1 MIRRSLATLL
11 LALTLLVVA
20 ACSSD
25 KVSNPAPQDPAPVAQ
40 SQAPTQSQP
49 AVVPTP
55 PPPPPVTAPTP
66 PPPPAPS
73 NAATPTTTPAPTVP
87 AQPQPVPYTVD
98 KSKLSKTLNLFSW
111 SEYLPE
117 EVLKDFE
124 AEFGVR
130 VNYDAYASNEE
141 MAAKLQAGGGTYD
154 LVVPSTYM
162 IQSLIKQGLLQRI
175 DLTQV
180 PNFKHIVSGF
190 TNLTHD
196 PGNQYSIPYM
206 WGTVGIAYNSK
217 LVSTPPSKWEDL
229 LNPTYKNRIVALDD
243 SREIMTIG
251 LQASGFSR
259 NETAPAKV
267 KTAQDWLRKLLPNI
281 KAWDS
286 DSPKGLL
293 ISGEAWLGV
302 VWNGEAALAMTE
314 NPNIKYVMPKDGG
327 GLWLDSVVIPKGAP
341 HAYTAHVFLN
351 YLLQPKVA
359 AKIGTAYPYGL
370 PNADGYKLLPA
381 AVKSNV
387 ASYPPQEWL
396 TKAEYAGDLGEAA
409 SLFDRTFTELK
420 SSQ

>member
-11 LALTLLVVA
+11 FALTLTVVA

-25 KVSNPAPQDPAPVAQ
+25 KASNPAPQDPAQTAQPAPSQ
-40 SQAPTQSQP
+40 SQSA
-49 AVVPTP
+49 AVPTP

-66 PPPPAPS
+66 PPPPAE
-73 NAATPTTTPAPTVP
+73 NKAATTAPAAPAP
-87 AQPQPVPYTVD
+87 AQPVEYTVD

-111 SEYLPE
+111 SEYMPE
-117 EVLKDFE
+117 EVLQEFE
-124 AEFGVR
+124 AEFGVH
-130 VNYDAYASNEE
+130 VNYDTYSSNEE

-162 IQSLIKQGLLQRI
+162 IQSLIQQGLLQRI
-175 DLTQV
+175 DLTQI
-180 PNFKHIVSGF
+180 PNFKYTVPGF

-196 PGNQYSIPYM
+196 PGNKYSIPYM

-217 LVSTPPSKWEDL
+217 LVTTPPTKWADL
-229 LNPTYKNRIVALDD
+229 LNPKYKNRIVALDD

-251 LQASGFSR
+251 LQATGFSR
-259 NETAPAKV
+259 NETDPAKV

-293 ISGEAWLGV
+293 ISEEAWLGV
-302 VWNGEAALAMTE
+302 VWNGEAALAMKE
-314 NPNIKYVMPKDGG
+314 NPNIKYVMPQDGG
-327 GLWLDSVVIPKGAP
+327 GLWLDSVAIPKSAP
-341 HAYTAHVFLN
+341 HTYTAHVFVN

-359 AKIGTAYPYGL
+359 AKIGTAFPYGL
-370 PNADGYKLLPA
+370 PNAEGYKLLPA
-381 AVKSNV
+381 EVKSNV

-396 TKAEYAGDLGEAA
+396 TKAEYASDLGEAA